1 MKTFVH
7 FDSEGTIQ
15 SLIAVDGPEGVSG
28 GLVPAPGMFVDE
40 VEGVNLSQDEL
51 DVEAASEIVKR
62 HRVAPASSSPRKLV
76 RKESS

>member
-28 GLVPAPGMFVDE
+28 GLVPEPGMFVDE
-40 VEGVNLSQDEL
+40 VEGVNLGQDEL

-62 HRVAPASSSPRKLV
+62 HRVAPASASPRKLV
-76 RKESS
+76 TKESS